1 MGSELRGGRPAT
13 FLGAPWR
20 ALPPGLTLSWA
31 KGAGQGDGRGPP
43 WRGRRASA
51 WGAGGSEAGGPGG
64 RTRGCQ
70 RKIPAA
76 EPHPSLLP
84 RPLEQPPHSRGG
96 WGAECSLEPSPT
108 PRDAQPPPQAA
119 PWGPERGRGP
129 LSLQGEQGKT
139 AAICHCALSS
149 QGASLL
155 AWTLQAGGASV
166 EGSPLSQ
173 GGRSRGGNPSGWG
186 PRPRLG
192 MRGSCVSHPT
202 RPARRGA
209 TPRRRPG
216 GREGQETP
224 KEAEGEEG
232 EGSTQRPQEGGDAG
246 GGGSTYGAEGKRVE

>member
-1 MGSELRGGRPAT
+1 MAGTEGVRLGSWRQRGGRPGRQDSGVSAENSCSRT
-13 FLGAPWR
+13 APQPPAPPAGAAP
-20 ALPPGLTLSWA
+20 TLS
-31 KGAGQGDGRGPP
+31 
-43 WRGRRASA
+43 
-51 WGAGGSEAGGPGG
+51 
-64 RTRGCQ
+64 
-70 RKIPAA
+70 
-76 EPHPSLLP
+76 
-84 RPLEQPPHSRGG
+84 GG